1 MKSAKDFLESEV
13 ERHVRA
19 ARDITRRAEDLGEP
33 MSDSDRAQ
41 VEDHVAQATAL
52 KARVAELQ
60 DGEDM
65 KERLDAL
72 SEAGIKAAPSEAPA
86 ARTIGDAF
94 VQSEAYQALKARGLA
109 GRWTTGPIELA
120 KAFKGGFKTVGD
132 DIVDEASADNELL
145 GAPQIIPGY
154 QEVITGVHPYVLTVA
169 DLFSQGTAS
178 TNSIVFLRESL
189 IDDDAYVVAE
199 KASKPTSYIE
209 FDKTT
214 VPVEK
219 LATLLQVSDEMLED
233 APAVASYINSRLALF
248 VKRAEEA
255 YLLTKLDDNVSAT
268 AAAGDLTGG
277 TTRFD
282 AIFAGIVDVRTNG
295 GLEPDAVI
303 LHPIDHAEMTISK
316 DAVNGQYFS
325 GGPYVAPAQNP
336 WGLRAVVTQAQ
347 TQNTGIVGAFRE
359 GAQVWRRGGLT
370 VEATNSH
377 GTNFA
382 LNVTAIR
389 AEERLALTVYRPAA
403 FSYVT
408 SL

>member
-19 ARDITRRAEDLGEP
+19 ARDITRQAEDLGEP
-33 MSDSDRAQ
+33 MSDADRAQ

-65 KERLDAL
+65 KARLDAL
-72 SEAGIKAAPSEAPA
+72 SAAGIKGEPTEAPV
-86 ARTIGDAF
+86 ARTVGDAF

-109 GRWTTGPIELA
+109 GRWTTGPIELS
-120 KAFKGGFKTVGD
+120 KGLKGFKTVGD

-145 GAPQIIPGY
+145 GAPQIVPGIRG
-154 QEVITGVHPYVLTVA
+154 EITDLHPYRLTIA
-169 DLFSQGTAS
+169 DLFSSGTAT

-189 IDDDAYVVAE
+189 VDDDAYVVAE

-219 LATLLQVSDEMLED
+219 IATLLRVSDEMLED
-233 APAVASYINSRLALF
+233 APQVASYINSRLALF

-282 AIFAGIVDVRTNG
+282 AIFAGIVDVRNNG
-295 GLEPDAVI
+295 GLEPDGVV

-325 GGPYVAPAQNP
+325 GGPYAVPAQNP
-336 WGLRAVVTQAQ
+336 WGLRAVVTQAM

-359 GAQVWRRGGLT
+359 GGQVWRRGALT

-377 GTNFA
+377 DTDFA

-408 SL
+408 GL

>member
-33 MSDSDRAQ
+33 MSDADRAQ

-72 SEAGIKAAPSEAPA
+72 SEAGIKADPTQAPV
-86 ARTIGDAF
+86 ARTAGDAF

-109 GRWTTGPIELA
+109 GRWTTGPIEL
-120 KAFKGGFKTVGD
+120 KGFKTVGD

-145 GAPQIIPGY
+145 GAPQIIPGIRN
-154 QEVITGVHPYVLTVA
+154 EITDLHPYKLTVA
-169 DLFSQGTAS
+169 DLFSSGVAS

-189 IDDDAYVVAE
+189 VDDDAYVVAE

-255 YLLTKLDDNVSAT
+255 YLLAKLDDSVSAT

-282 AIFAGIVDVRTNG
+282 AIFAGMVDVRNAG

-336 WGLRAVVTQAQ
+336 WGLRPVVTQAQ

-359 GAQVWRRGGLT
+359 GGQVWRRGALT

-408 SL
+408 GL